1 MEQPKPNSIGSPLH
15 NIDHNADTHLSDVFT
30 RPWAPYL
37 SFGSDGS
44 LATSAIHGRLSGM
57 KSNSPAPT
65 DDAAIP
71 GKSGAANPDL
81 SAELQSS
88 LEAFRDP
95 AILLSPDYTILATNS
110 AYEATYSDGSPMV
123 GRKCYEVSH
132 HYRAPCDQA
141 GENCPLKE
149 CIEKDRAQRVLHLHH
164 TPRGEEH
171 VDVHLTPVRNAQGEL
186 EYFIE
191 VMHQAQAASTSA
203 SAPKGLIGR
212 SPPFNRMLELI
223 QRVAPRLTT
232 VLLLGPSGTGKELAA
247 LALHEA
253 STRSNG
259 PFVPVDC
266 SGLTETLFE
275 SELFGHEKGAFT
287 GAQYRKVGLVEAARG
302 GTLFLDEIGD
312 VPLDLQ
318 VKLLRL
324 LETNTFRRVG
334 SVEPQQADFRLVC
347 ATHRNLRAMIAEGT
361 FREDLYYRIGAFPIE
376 LPSLAERVEDLP
388 LLARSLLQRLEPE
401 RELELSNE
409 ALNCLSQYAFPGN
422 IRELRNILERASVLC
437 HDNIIRPDDLP
448 PECQCGEDVQAMGS
462 PIHHDRIVPLKDAE
476 HNYLRWAAARFP
488 GDRRELANRLGIS
501 ERSLYRKLQRL
512 EEDGAG

>member
-1 MEQPKPNSIGSPLH
+1 MTTTRTPL
-15 NIDHNADTHLSDVFT
+15 
-30 RPWAPYL
+30 P
-37 SFGSDGS
+37 DGS
-44 LATSAIHGRLSGM
+44 HQI
-57 KSNSPAPT
+57 N
-65 DDAAIP
+65 DAMR
-71 GKSGAANPDL
+71 
-81 SAELQSS
+81 AELKSA

-95 AILLSPDYTILATNS
+95 AILLSPEYTILATN
-110 AYEATYSDGSPMV
+110 APYETTYGDGMPMV

-132 HYRAPCDQA
+132 HYRVPCDQA

-149 CIEKDRAQRVLHLHH
+149 CVAKDRAQRVLHLHH

-171 VDVHLTPVRNAQGEL
+171 VDVHLTPVRNEQGEL
-186 EYFIE
+186 EFFIE
-191 VMHQAQAASTSA
+191 VMHQARAASTSA

-223 QRVAPRLTT
+223 QRVAPRQTT
-232 VLLLGPSGTGKELAA
+232 VLLLGQSGTGKELAA

-253 STRSNG
+253 STRSSG

-287 GAQYRKVGLVEAARG
+287 GAQYRKVGLVESARG

-347 ATHRNLRAMIAEGT
+347 ATHRDLRAMIAEGT
-361 FREDLYYRIGAFPIE
+361 FREDLYYRISAFPIE

-401 RELELSNE
+401 RELEISNE
-409 ALNCLSQYAFPGN
+409 ALNCLSQYSFPGN

-437 HDNIIRPDDLP
+437 HDGVIRVDDLP
-448 PECQCGEDVQAMGS
+448 PECQCGGDHQVATTPM
-462 PIHHDRIVPLKDAE
+462 HHDRIVPLKDAE
-476 HNYLRWAAARFP
+476 HNYLRWAVARFP
-488 GDRRELANRLGIS
+488 GERRELANRLGIS

-512 EEDGAG
+512 EEESAG